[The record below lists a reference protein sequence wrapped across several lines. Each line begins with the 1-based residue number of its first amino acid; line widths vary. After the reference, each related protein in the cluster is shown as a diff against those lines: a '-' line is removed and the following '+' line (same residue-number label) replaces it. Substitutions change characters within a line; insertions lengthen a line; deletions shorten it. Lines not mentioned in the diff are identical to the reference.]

1 MWLILWSAQD
11 LIIQAFSASGE
22 AERLIRFAVTWLVG
36 GYVFSGMLFVANA
49 SFNNLHKAHLAT
61 LFNFGRALL
70 GTIPCV
76 YLGSIW
82 FGAPGVMAGEV
93 VGAVVFGSLAFIAV
107 IWQVRQL
114 GQRYAD
120 ATAAAREDELLN

>member
-1 MWLILWSAQD
+1 V
-11 LIIQAFSASGE
+11 QAFSARGD

-36 GYVFSGMLFVANA
+36 GYIFSGMLFVANA
-49 SFNNLHKAHLAT
+49 SFNNLHRAHLAT
-61 LFNFGRALL
+61 LFNFSRAFL

-76 YLGSIW
+76 YLGAIW

-107 IWQVRQL
+107 LWQVRQL
-114 GQRYAD
+114 DRDHEALQQ
-120 ATAAAREDELLN
+120 AARQGELLH